1 MTLMEK
7 AVEILK
13 TVEDP
18 EVRQDVYSLEL
29 VYDIEVDDREGIITL
44 KFRPTV
50 PNCPIGIQLAVSI
63 KQALLSI
70 EGVKKVNLT
79 VTDFY
84 MAYSANKYLEM
95 MDKKQEST

>member
-1 MTLMEK
+1 MSIRER
-7 AVEILK
+7 VIDVLK

-18 EVRQDVYSLEL
+18 EVRQDVYSLKL
-29 VYDIEVDDREGIITL
+29 VYDLEVNEGSGVVSL

-50 PNCPIGIQLAVSI
+50 PNCPIGIQLALAI
-63 KQALLSI
+63 KKALLEI
-70 EGVKKVNLT
+70 EEVRRVNLT

-95 MDKKQEST
+95 IEKE

>member
-1 MTLMEK
+1 MGLTEKVVEMLK
-7 AVEILK
+7 AVQ
-13 TVEDP
+13 DP
-18 EVRQDVYSLEL
+18 EVNQDVYSLEL
-29 VYDIEVDDREGIITL
+29 VYDIEADDNEGIVTL

-50 PNCPIGIQLAVSI
+50 PNCPIGIQLAVGI

-70 EGVKKVNLT
+70 EGVKRVNLT

-95 MDKKQEST
+95 MDKQQDST

>member
-1 MTLMEK
+1 MSIRER
-7 AVEILK
+7 VIDVLK

-18 EVRQDVYSLEL
+18 EVRQDVYSLKL
-29 VYDIEVDDREGIITL
+29 VYDLEVNEGSGVVSL

-50 PNCPIGIQLAVSI
+50 PNCPIGIQLALAI
-63 KQALLSI
+63 KKALLEI
-70 EGVKKVNLT
+70 EEVRRVNLT

-95 MDKKQEST
+95 IDKE

>member
-1 MTLMEK
+1 MSLTDK
-7 AVEILK
+7 VIEILK

-18 EVRQDVYSLEL
+18 EVRQDVYSLKL
-29 VYDIEVDDREGIITL
+29 VYDIEVNEQDGLITL

-50 PNCPIGIQLAVSI
+50 PNCPIGIQLAVAI

-70 EGVKKVNLT
+70 EGVKRVNLT

-95 MDKKQEST
+95 MDKQQESN